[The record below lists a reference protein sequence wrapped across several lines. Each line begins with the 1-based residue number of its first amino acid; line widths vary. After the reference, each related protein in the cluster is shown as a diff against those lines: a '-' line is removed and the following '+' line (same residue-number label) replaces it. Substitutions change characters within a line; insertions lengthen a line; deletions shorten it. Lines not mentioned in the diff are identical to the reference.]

1 MLYTAALLSAAMLLA
16 GCYSTDTD
24 DDLLST
30 ATLISIYPSTVSVG
44 SAAATQNVVVTLAP
58 KSKRNLDW
66 SCSVQS
72 AWVTAVREKVP
83 GESTGTVYEDAVVLA
98 FLENTA
104 YKRQTTLTITASDGT
119 VLEVPVVQKG
129 IYADAYVKAAPESLT
144 FMAENPQ
151 PAAVAIDTNM
161 DTFAAVS
168 DSDWCTVVDNGDG
181 TITVTCTEYGD
192 NTADRTA
199 EITVTAGTPDTSE
212 ARTVI
217 PVTQLRK
224 DVYCYLYGSGVP
236 KYPTREKW
244 GQMTKLSDR
253 VYVDSV
259 YVKNGRFSVY
269 TTEGDTYHLDG
280 AGNLSAAETDLTVDV
295 AGLRIVT
302 LNLNEKTYSIE
313 RITTPNCLPDSE
325 VAKYA
330 TSTYTANGRTK
341 VWMRAG
347 LDWNGG
353 ENIGGIK
360 LGSRM
365 VSDANNVGGYTSNVS
380 SYETVRV
387 SDYDE
392 VESGGKAQGEVEMSA
407 KYGRIY
413 TLTEFLTGTPKAA
426 VELAR
431 LLTDWPAEYR
441 PGSTFVDAVGTQI
454 TARVFKSAEMKAVTD
469 DERFFAENPALSAQI
484 QGICPY
490 GWHIAN
496 FRDWYD
502 LAYAALEASRGDG
515 TYPVREEMLT
525 IAKLVA
531 TNANNVA
538 PWLRT
543 QEGWNSTPA
552 RAAGADAFDFNLYP
566 TGWRLNKNGY
576 GQYGDTAHSWV
587 PLIGSSAK
595 KTWRLNNVK
604 ATSNYWFNDN
614 LDAGN
619 PAVGIRCVKN
629 YKVKK

>member
-431 LLTDWPAEYR
+431 LLTDWPAQYR
-441 PGSTFVDAVGTQI
+441 PGSTFVDAVGNDI
-454 TARVFKSAEMKAVTD
+454 PVSSVKSLASAD
-469 DERFFAENPALSAQI
+469 FENTPSLSMQI

-490 GWHIAN
+490 GWHVAN
-496 FRDWYD
+496 VQDFYD
-502 LAYAALEASRGDG
+502 MLCAAAA
-515 TYPVREEMLT
+515 
-525 IAKLVA
+525 AKGVTPNPLSAMIGKWSVPD
-531 TNANNVA
+531 V
-538 PWLRT
+538 LRSA
-543 QEGWNSTPA
+543 EGWS
-552 RAAGADAFDFNLYP
+552 AAPTRHAAADAFGFDFFPQGRRLFKSGYQYYVSRGEMFICHP
-566 TGWRLNKNGY
+566 GGLSSGVYQCWRINALTNNAADLTVSTTY
-576 GQYGDTAHSWV
+576 NIGDC
-587 PLIGSSAK
+587 SA
-595 KTWRLNNVK
+595 
-604 ATSNYWFNDN
+604 SF
-614 LDAGN
+614 
-619 PAVGIRCVKN
+619 RCVKN
-629 YKVKK
+629 YENF

>member
-44 SAAATQNVVVTLAP
+44 SAAATQNEVVTLAP

-365 VSDANNVGGYTSNVS
+365 VSDANNVGGYTSNLS

-441 PGSTFVDAVGTQI
+441 PGSTFVDAVGNDI
-454 TARVFKSAEMKAVTD
+454 PVSSVKSLASAD
-469 DERFFAENPALSAQI
+469 FENTPSLSMQI

-490 GWHIAN
+490 GWHVAN
-496 FRDWYD
+496 VQDFYD
-502 LAYAALEASRGDG
+502 MLCAAAAAKGVTPNPLSAMIGKWSVPDVLRSAEGWSAAPTRHAAADAFGFDFFPQGRRLFKSGYQYYASRGEMFICHPGGLSSGVYQCWRINALTNNAADLTVST
-515 TYPVREEMLT
+515 TYN
-525 IAKLVA
+525 I
-531 TNANNVA
+531 
-538 PWLRT
+538 
-543 QEGWNSTPA
+543 
-552 RAAGADAFDFNLYP
+552 
-566 TGWRLNKNGY
+566 
-576 GQYGDTAHSWV
+576 GDC
-587 PLIGSSAK
+587 SA
-595 KTWRLNNVK
+595 
-604 ATSNYWFNDN
+604 SF
-614 LDAGN
+614 
-619 PAVGIRCVKN
+619 RCVKN
-629 YKVKK
+629 YENF

>member
-72 AWVTAVREKVP
+72 AWVIAVREKVP

-104 YKRQTTLTITASDGT
+104 YRRQTTLTITASDGT

-365 VSDANNVGGYTSNVS
+365 VSHANNVGGYTSNVS

-441 PGSTFVDAVGTQI
+441 PGSTFVDAVGNDI
-454 TARVFKSAEMKAVTD
+454 PVSSVKSLASAD
-469 DERFFAENPALSAQI
+469 FENTPSLSMQI

-490 GWHIAN
+490 GWHVAN
-496 FRDWYD
+496 VQDFYD
-502 LAYAALEASRGDG
+502 MLCAAAAAKGVTPNPLSAMIGKWSVPDVLRAAEGWSAAPTRHAAADAFGFDFFPQGRRLFKSGYQYYASRGEMFICHPGGLSSGVYQCWRINALTNNAADLTVST
-515 TYPVREEMLT
+515 TYN
-525 IAKLVA
+525 I
-531 TNANNVA
+531 
-538 PWLRT
+538 
-543 QEGWNSTPA
+543 
-552 RAAGADAFDFNLYP
+552 
-566 TGWRLNKNGY
+566 
-576 GQYGDTAHSWV
+576 GDC
-587 PLIGSSAK
+587 SA
-595 KTWRLNNVK
+595 
-604 ATSNYWFNDN
+604 SF
-614 LDAGN
+614 
-619 PAVGIRCVKN
+619 RCVKN
-629 YKVKK
+629 YENF

>member
-1 MLYTAALLSAAMLLA
+1 MLLA

-360 LGSRM
+360 FGSRM

-431 LLTDWPAEYR
+431 LLTDWPAQYR
-441 PGSTFVDAVGTQI
+441 PGSTFVDAVGNDI
-454 TARVFKSAEMKAVTD
+454 PVSSVKSLASAD
-469 DERFFAENPALSAQI
+469 FENTPSLSMQI

-490 GWHIAN
+490 GWHVAN
-496 FRDWYD
+496 VQDFYD
-502 LAYAALEASRGDG
+502 MLCAAAAAKGVTPNPLSAMIGKWSVPDVLRSAEGWSAAPTRHAAADAFGFDFFPQGRRLFKSGYQYYASRGEMFICHPGGLSSGVYQCWRINALTNNAADLTVST
-515 TYPVREEMLT
+515 TYN
-525 IAKLVA
+525 I
-531 TNANNVA
+531 
-538 PWLRT
+538 
-543 QEGWNSTPA
+543 
-552 RAAGADAFDFNLYP
+552 
-566 TGWRLNKNGY
+566 
-576 GQYGDTAHSWV
+576 GDC
-587 PLIGSSAK
+587 SA
-595 KTWRLNNVK
+595 
-604 ATSNYWFNDN
+604 SF
-614 LDAGN
+614 
-619 PAVGIRCVKN
+619 RCVKN
-629 YKVKK
+629 YENF

>member
-83 GESTGTVYEDAVVLA
+83 GESTGTVYEDAVVLV

-280 AGNLSAAETDLTVDV
+280 AGNLLAAETDLTVDV

-431 LLTDWPAEYR
+431 LLTDWPAQYR
-441 PGSTFVDAVGTQI
+441 PGSTFVDAVGNDI
-454 TARVFKSAEMKAVTD
+454 PVSSVKSLASAD
-469 DERFFAENPALSAQI
+469 FENTPSLSMQI

-490 GWHIAN
+490 GWHVAN
-496 FRDWYD
+496 VQDFYD
-502 LAYAALEASRGDG
+502 MLCAAAAAKGVTPNPLSAMIGKWCVPDVLRSAEGWSAAPTRHAAADAFGFDFFPQGRRLFKSGYQYYASRGEMFICHPGGLSSGVYQCWRINALTNNAADLTVST
-515 TYPVREEMLT
+515 TYN
-525 IAKLVA
+525 I
-531 TNANNVA
+531 
-538 PWLRT
+538 
-543 QEGWNSTPA
+543 
-552 RAAGADAFDFNLYP
+552 
-566 TGWRLNKNGY
+566 
-576 GQYGDTAHSWV
+576 GDC
-587 PLIGSSAK
+587 SA
-595 KTWRLNNVK
+595 
-604 ATSNYWFNDN
+604 SF
-614 LDAGN
+614 
-619 PAVGIRCVKN
+619 RCVKN
-629 YKVKK
+629 YENF

>member
-380 SYETVRV
+380 SYETVLV

-431 LLTDWPAEYR
+431 LLTDWPAQYR
-441 PGSTFVDAVGTQI
+441 PGSTFVDAVGNDI
-454 TARVFKSAEMKAVTD
+454 PVSSVKSLASAD
-469 DERFFAENPALSAQI
+469 FENTPSLSMQI

-490 GWHIAN
+490 GWHVAN
-496 FRDWYD
+496 VQDFYD
-502 LAYAALEASRGDG
+502 MLCAAAAAKGVTPNPLSAMIGKWSVPDVLRSAEGWSAAPTRHAAADAFGFDFFPQGRRLFKSGYQYYASRGEMFICHPGGLSSGVYQCWRINALTNNAADLTVST
-515 TYPVREEMLT
+515 TYN
-525 IAKLVA
+525 I
-531 TNANNVA
+531 
-538 PWLRT
+538 
-543 QEGWNSTPA
+543 
-552 RAAGADAFDFNLYP
+552 
-566 TGWRLNKNGY
+566 
-576 GQYGDTAHSWV
+576 GDC
-587 PLIGSSAK
+587 SA
-595 KTWRLNNVK
+595 
-604 ATSNYWFNDN
+604 SF
-614 LDAGN
+614 
-619 PAVGIRCVKN
+619 RCVKN
-629 YKVKK
+629 YENF

>member
-83 GESTGTVYEDAVVLA
+83 GESTGTVYEDAVVLV

-431 LLTDWPAEYR
+431 LLTDWPAQYR
-441 PGSTFVDAVGTQI
+441 PGSTFVDAVGNDI
-454 TARVFKSAEMKAVTD
+454 PVSSVKSLASAD
-469 DERFFAENPALSAQI
+469 FENTPSLSMQI

-490 GWHIAN
+490 GWHVAN
-496 FRDWYD
+496 VQDFYD
-502 LAYAALEASRGDG
+502 MLCAAAAAKGVTPNPLSAMIGKWSVPDVLRSAEGWSAAPTHHAAADAFGFDFFPQGRRLFKSGYQYYASRGEMFICHPGGLSSGVYQCWRINALTNNAADLTVST
-515 TYPVREEMLT
+515 TYN
-525 IAKLVA
+525 I
-531 TNANNVA
+531 
-538 PWLRT
+538 
-543 QEGWNSTPA
+543 
-552 RAAGADAFDFNLYP
+552 
-566 TGWRLNKNGY
+566 
-576 GQYGDTAHSWV
+576 GDC
-587 PLIGSSAK
+587 SA
-595 KTWRLNNVK
+595 
-604 ATSNYWFNDN
+604 SF
-614 LDAGN
+614 
-619 PAVGIRCVKN
+619 RCVKN
-629 YKVKK
+629 YENF

>member
-83 GESTGTVYEDAVVLA
+83 GESTGTVYEDAVVLV

-212 ARTVI
+212 ARTVM

-441 PGSTFVDAVGTQI
+441 PGSTFVDAVGNDI
-454 TARVFKSAEMKAVTD
+454 PVSSVKSLASAD
-469 DERFFAENPALSAQI
+469 FENTPSLSMQI

-490 GWHIAN
+490 GWHVAN
-496 FRDWYD
+496 VQDFYD
-502 LAYAALEASRGDG
+502 MLCAAAAAKGVTPNPLSAMIGKWSVPDVLRSAEGWSAAPTRHAAADAFGFDFFPQGRRLFKSGYQYYASRGEMFICHPGGLSSGVYQCWRINALTNNAADLTVST
-515 TYPVREEMLT
+515 TYN
-525 IAKLVA
+525 I
-531 TNANNVA
+531 
-538 PWLRT
+538 
-543 QEGWNSTPA
+543 
-552 RAAGADAFDFNLYP
+552 
-566 TGWRLNKNGY
+566 
-576 GQYGDTAHSWV
+576 GDC
-587 PLIGSSAK
+587 SA
-595 KTWRLNNVK
+595 
-604 ATSNYWFNDN
+604 SF
-614 LDAGN
+614 
-619 PAVGIRCVKN
+619 RCVKN
-629 YKVKK
+629 YENF

>member
-66 SCSVQS
+66 FCSVQS

-431 LLTDWPAEYR
+431 LLTDWPAQYR
-441 PGSTFVDAVGTQI
+441 PGSTFVDAVGNDI
-454 TARVFKSAEMKAVTD
+454 PVSSVKSLASAD
-469 DERFFAENPALSAQI
+469 FENTPSLSMQI

-490 GWHIAN
+490 GWHVAN
-496 FRDWYD
+496 VQDFYD
-502 LAYAALEASRGDG
+502 MLCAAAAAKGVTPNPLSAMIGKWSVPDVLRSAEGWSAAPTRHAAADAFGFDFFPQGRRLFKSGYQYYASRGEMFICHPGGLSSGVYQCWRINALTNNAADLTVST
-515 TYPVREEMLT
+515 TYN
-525 IAKLVA
+525 I
-531 TNANNVA
+531 
-538 PWLRT
+538 
-543 QEGWNSTPA
+543 
-552 RAAGADAFDFNLYP
+552 
-566 TGWRLNKNGY
+566 
-576 GQYGDTAHSWV
+576 GDC
-587 PLIGSSAK
+587 SA
-595 KTWRLNNVK
+595 
-604 ATSNYWFNDN
+604 SF
-614 LDAGN
+614 
-619 PAVGIRCVKN
+619 RCVKN
-629 YKVKK
+629 YENF

>member
-58 KSKRNLDW
+58 KSKRNLNW

-441 PGSTFVDAVGTQI
+441 PGSTFVDAVGNDI
-454 TARVFKSAEMKAVTD
+454 PVSSVKSLASAD
-469 DERFFAENPALSAQI
+469 FENTPSLSMQI

-490 GWHIAN
+490 GWHVAN
-496 FRDWYD
+496 VQDFYD
-502 LAYAALEASRGDG
+502 MLCAAAAAKGVTPNPLSAMIGKWSVPDVLRSAEGWSAAPTRHAAADAFGFDFFPQGRRLFKSGYQYYASRGEMFICHPGGLSSGVYQCWRINALTNNAADLTVST
-515 TYPVREEMLT
+515 TYN
-525 IAKLVA
+525 I
-531 TNANNVA
+531 
-538 PWLRT
+538 
-543 QEGWNSTPA
+543 
-552 RAAGADAFDFNLYP
+552 
-566 TGWRLNKNGY
+566 
-576 GQYGDTAHSWV
+576 GDC
-587 PLIGSSAK
+587 SA
-595 KTWRLNNVK
+595 
-604 ATSNYWFNDN
+604 SF
-614 LDAGN
+614 
-619 PAVGIRCVKN
+619 RCVKN
-629 YKVKK
+629 YENF

>member
-83 GESTGTVYEDAVVLA
+83 GESTGTVYEDAVVLV

-104 YKRQTTLTITASDGT
+104 YTRQTTLTITASDGT

-441 PGSTFVDAVGTQI
+441 PGSTFVDAVGNDI
-454 TARVFKSAEMKAVTD
+454 PVSSVKSLASAD
-469 DERFFAENPALSAQI
+469 FENTPSLSMQI

-490 GWHIAN
+490 GWHVAN
-496 FRDWYD
+496 VQDFYD
-502 LAYAALEASRGDG
+502 MLCAAAAAKGVTPNPLSAMIGKWSVPDVLRSAEGWSAAPTRHAAADAFGFDFFPQGRRLFKSGYQYYASRGEMFICHPGGLSSGVYQCWRINALTNNAADLTVST
-515 TYPVREEMLT
+515 TYN
-525 IAKLVA
+525 I
-531 TNANNVA
+531 
-538 PWLRT
+538 
-543 QEGWNSTPA
+543 
-552 RAAGADAFDFNLYP
+552 
-566 TGWRLNKNGY
+566 
-576 GQYGDTAHSWV
+576 GDC
-587 PLIGSSAK
+587 SA
-595 KTWRLNNVK
+595 
-604 ATSNYWFNDN
+604 SF
-614 LDAGN
+614 
-619 PAVGIRCVKN
+619 RCVKN
-629 YKVKK
+629 YENF

>member
-441 PGSTFVDAVGTQI
+441 PGSTFVDAVGNDI
-454 TARVFKSAEMKAVTD
+454 PVSSVKSLASAD
-469 DERFFAENPALSAQI
+469 FENTPSLSMQI

-490 GWHIAN
+490 GWHVAN
-496 FRDWYD
+496 VQDFYD
-502 LAYAALEASRGDG
+502 MLCAAAAAKGVTPNPLSTMIGKWSVPDVLRSAEGWSAAPTRHAAADAFGFDFFPQGRRLFKSGYQYYASRGEMFICHPGGLSSGVYQCWRINALTNNAADLTVST
-515 TYPVREEMLT
+515 TYN
-525 IAKLVA
+525 I
-531 TNANNVA
+531 
-538 PWLRT
+538 
-543 QEGWNSTPA
+543 
-552 RAAGADAFDFNLYP
+552 
-566 TGWRLNKNGY
+566 
-576 GQYGDTAHSWV
+576 GDC
-587 PLIGSSAK
+587 SA
-595 KTWRLNNVK
+595 
-604 ATSNYWFNDN
+604 SF
-614 LDAGN
+614 
-619 PAVGIRCVKN
+619 RCVKN
-629 YKVKK
+629 YENF

>member
-365 VSDANNVGGYTSNVS
+365 VSDANNVGGYTSNLS

-441 PGSTFVDAVGTQI
+441 PGSTFVDAVGNDIPVSSVKSLASADFENTQ
-454 TARVFKSAEMKAVTD
+454 S
-469 DERFFAENPALSAQI
+469 LSMQI

-490 GWHIAN
+490 GWHVAN
-496 FRDWYD
+496 VQDFYD
-502 LAYAALEASRGDG
+502 MLCAAAAAKGVTPNPLSAMIGKWSVPDVLRSAEGWSAAPTRHAAADAFGFDFFPQGRRLFKSGYQYYASRGEMFICHPGGLSSGVYQCWRINALTNNAADLTVST
-515 TYPVREEMLT
+515 TYN
-525 IAKLVA
+525 I
-531 TNANNVA
+531 
-538 PWLRT
+538 
-543 QEGWNSTPA
+543 
-552 RAAGADAFDFNLYP
+552 
-566 TGWRLNKNGY
+566 
-576 GQYGDTAHSWV
+576 GDC
-587 PLIGSSAK
+587 SA
-595 KTWRLNNVK
+595 
-604 ATSNYWFNDN
+604 SF
-614 LDAGN
+614 
-619 PAVGIRCVKN
+619 RCVKN
-629 YKVKK
+629 YENF

>member
-83 GESTGTVYEDAVVLA
+83 GESTGTVYEDAVVLV

-199 EITVTAGTPDTSE
+199 EITVTASTPDTSE

-431 LLTDWPAEYR
+431 LLTDWPAQYR
-441 PGSTFVDAVGTQI
+441 PGSTFVDAVGNDI
-454 TARVFKSAEMKAVTD
+454 PVSSVKSLASAD
-469 DERFFAENPALSAQI
+469 FENTPSLSMQI

-490 GWHIAN
+490 GWHVAN
-496 FRDWYD
+496 VQDFYD
-502 LAYAALEASRGDG
+502 MLCAAAAAKGVTPNPLSAMIGKWSVPDVLRSAEGWSAAPTRHAAADAFGFDFFPQGRRLFKSGYQYYASRGEMFICHPGGLSSGVYQCWRINALTNNAADLTVST
-515 TYPVREEMLT
+515 TYN
-525 IAKLVA
+525 I
-531 TNANNVA
+531 
-538 PWLRT
+538 
-543 QEGWNSTPA
+543 
-552 RAAGADAFDFNLYP
+552 
-566 TGWRLNKNGY
+566 
-576 GQYGDTAHSWV
+576 GDC
-587 PLIGSSAK
+587 SA
-595 KTWRLNNVK
+595 
-604 ATSNYWFNDN
+604 SF
-614 LDAGN
+614 
-619 PAVGIRCVKN
+619 RCVKN
-629 YKVKK
+629 YENF

>member
-1 MLYTAALLSAAMLLA
+1 MRYTAALLSAAMLLA

-431 LLTDWPAEYR
+431 LLTDWPAQYR
-441 PGSTFVDAVGTQI
+441 PGSTFVDAVGNDI
-454 TARVFKSAEMKAVTD
+454 PVSSVKSLASAD
-469 DERFFAENPALSAQI
+469 FENTPSLSMQI

-490 GWHIAN
+490 GWHVAN
-496 FRDWYD
+496 VQDFYD
-502 LAYAALEASRGDG
+502 MLCAAAAAKGVTPNPLSAMIGKWSVPDVLRSAEGWSAAPTRHAAADAFGFDFFPQGRRLFKSGYQYYASRGEMFICHPGGLSSGVYQCWRINALTNNAADLTVST
-515 TYPVREEMLT
+515 TYN
-525 IAKLVA
+525 I
-531 TNANNVA
+531 
-538 PWLRT
+538 
-543 QEGWNSTPA
+543 
-552 RAAGADAFDFNLYP
+552 
-566 TGWRLNKNGY
+566 
-576 GQYGDTAHSWV
+576 GDC
-587 PLIGSSAK
+587 SA
-595 KTWRLNNVK
+595 
-604 ATSNYWFNDN
+604 SF
-614 LDAGN
+614 
-619 PAVGIRCVKN
+619 RCVKN
-629 YKVKK
+629 YENF

>member
-280 AGNLSAAETDLTVDV
+280 AGNLSAAEIDLTVDV

-431 LLTDWPAEYR
+431 LLTDWPAQYR
-441 PGSTFVDAVGTQI
+441 PGSTFVDAVGNDI
-454 TARVFKSAEMKAVTD
+454 PVSSVKSLASAD
-469 DERFFAENPALSAQI
+469 FENTPSLSMQI

-490 GWHIAN
+490 GWHVAN
-496 FRDWYD
+496 VQDFYD
-502 LAYAALEASRGDG
+502 MLCAAAAAKGVTPNPLSAMIGKWSVPDVLRSAEGWSAAPTRHAAADAFGFDFFPQGRRLFKSGYQYYASRGEMFICHPGGLSSGVYQCWRINALTNNAADLTVST
-515 TYPVREEMLT
+515 TYN
-525 IAKLVA
+525 I
-531 TNANNVA
+531 
-538 PWLRT
+538 
-543 QEGWNSTPA
+543 
-552 RAAGADAFDFNLYP
+552 
-566 TGWRLNKNGY
+566 
-576 GQYGDTAHSWV
+576 GDC
-587 PLIGSSAK
+587 SA
-595 KTWRLNNVK
+595 
-604 ATSNYWFNDN
+604 SF
-614 LDAGN
+614 
-619 PAVGIRCVKN
+619 RCVKN
-629 YKVKK
+629 YENF

>member
-313 RITTPNCLPDSE
+313 RITTPNCLPDIE

-441 PGSTFVDAVGTQI
+441 PGSTFVDAVGNDI
-454 TARVFKSAEMKAVTD
+454 PVSSVKSLASAD
-469 DERFFAENPALSAQI
+469 FENTPSLSMQI

-490 GWHIAN
+490 GWHVAN
-496 FRDWYD
+496 VQDFYD
-502 LAYAALEASRGDG
+502 MLCAAAAAKGVTPNPLSAMIGKWSVPDVLRSAEGWSAAPTRHAAADAFGFDFFPQGRRLFKSGYQYYASRGEMFICHPGGLSSGVYQCWRINALTNNAADLTVST
-515 TYPVREEMLT
+515 TYN
-525 IAKLVA
+525 I
-531 TNANNVA
+531 
-538 PWLRT
+538 
-543 QEGWNSTPA
+543 
-552 RAAGADAFDFNLYP
+552 
-566 TGWRLNKNGY
+566 
-576 GQYGDTAHSWV
+576 GDC
-587 PLIGSSAK
+587 SA
-595 KTWRLNNVK
+595 
-604 ATSNYWFNDN
+604 SF
-614 LDAGN
+614 
-619 PAVGIRCVKN
+619 RCVKN
-629 YKVKK
+629 YENF

>member
-83 GESTGTVYEDAVVLA
+83 GESTGTVYEDAVVLV

-431 LLTDWPAEYR
+431 LLTDWPAQYR
-441 PGSTFVDAVGTQI
+441 PGSTFVDAVGNDI
-454 TARVFKSAEMKAVTD
+454 PVSSVKSLASAD
-469 DERFFAENPALSAQI
+469 FENTPSLSMQI

-490 GWHIAN
+490 GWHVAN
-496 FRDWYD
+496 VQDFYD
-502 LAYAALEASRGDG
+502 MLCATAAAKGVTPNPLSAMIGKWSVPDVLRSAEGWSAAPTRHAAADAFGFDFFPQGRRLFKSGYQYYASRGEMFICHPGGLSSGVYQCWRINALTNNAADLTVST
-515 TYPVREEMLT
+515 TYN
-525 IAKLVA
+525 I
-531 TNANNVA
+531 
-538 PWLRT
+538 
-543 QEGWNSTPA
+543 
-552 RAAGADAFDFNLYP
+552 
-566 TGWRLNKNGY
+566 
-576 GQYGDTAHSWV
+576 GDC
-587 PLIGSSAK
+587 SA
-595 KTWRLNNVK
+595 
-604 ATSNYWFNDN
+604 SF
-614 LDAGN
+614 
-619 PAVGIRCVKN
+619 RCVKN
-629 YKVKK
+629 YENF

>member
-83 GESTGTVYEDAVVLA
+83 GESTGTVYEDAVVLV

-144 FMAENPQ
+144 FIAENPQ

-431 LLTDWPAEYR
+431 LLTDWPAQYR
-441 PGSTFVDAVGTQI
+441 PGSTFVDAVGNDI
-454 TARVFKSAEMKAVTD
+454 PVSSVKSLASAD
-469 DERFFAENPALSAQI
+469 FENTPSLSMQI

-490 GWHIAN
+490 GWHVAN
-496 FRDWYD
+496 VQDFYD
-502 LAYAALEASRGDG
+502 MLCAAAAAKGVTPNPLSAMIGKWSVPDVLRSAEGWSAAPTRHAAADAFGFDFFPQGRRLFKSGYQYYASRGEMFICHPGGLSSGVYQCWRINALTNNAADLTVST
-515 TYPVREEMLT
+515 TYN
-525 IAKLVA
+525 I
-531 TNANNVA
+531 
-538 PWLRT
+538 
-543 QEGWNSTPA
+543 
-552 RAAGADAFDFNLYP
+552 
-566 TGWRLNKNGY
+566 
-576 GQYGDTAHSWV
+576 GDC
-587 PLIGSSAK
+587 SA
-595 KTWRLNNVK
+595 
-604 ATSNYWFNDN
+604 SF
-614 LDAGN
+614 
-619 PAVGIRCVKN
+619 RCVKN
-629 YKVKK
+629 YENF

>member
-392 VESGGKAQGEVEMSA
+392 VESGGKAQGEVEMSV

-431 LLTDWPAEYR
+431 LLTDWPAQYR
-441 PGSTFVDAVGTQI
+441 PGSTFVDAVGNDI
-454 TARVFKSAEMKAVTD
+454 PVSSVKSLASAD
-469 DERFFAENPALSAQI
+469 FENTPSLSMQI

-490 GWHIAN
+490 GWHVAN
-496 FRDWYD
+496 VQDFYD
-502 LAYAALEASRGDG
+502 MLCAAAAAKGVTPNPLSAMIGKWSVPDVLRSAEGWSAAPTRHAAADAFGFDFFPQGRRLFKSGYQYYASRGEMFICHPGGLSSGVYQCWRINALTNNAADLTVST
-515 TYPVREEMLT
+515 TYN
-525 IAKLVA
+525 I
-531 TNANNVA
+531 
-538 PWLRT
+538 
-543 QEGWNSTPA
+543 
-552 RAAGADAFDFNLYP
+552 
-566 TGWRLNKNGY
+566 
-576 GQYGDTAHSWV
+576 GDC
-587 PLIGSSAK
+587 SA
-595 KTWRLNNVK
+595 
-604 ATSNYWFNDN
+604 SF
-614 LDAGN
+614 
-619 PAVGIRCVKN
+619 RCVKN
-629 YKVKK
+629 YENF

>member
-83 GESTGTVYEDAVVLA
+83 GESTGTVYEDAVVLV

-431 LLTDWPAEYR
+431 LLTDWPAQYR
-441 PGSTFVDAVGTQI
+441 PGSTFVDAVGNDI
-454 TARVFKSAEMKAVTD
+454 PVSSVKSLASAD
-469 DERFFAENPALSAQI
+469 FENTPSLSMQI

-490 GWHIAN
+490 GWHVAN
-496 FRDWYD
+496 VQDFYD
-502 LAYAALEASRGDG
+502 MLCAAAAAKGVTPNPLSVMIGKWSVPDVLRSAEGWSAAPTRHAAADAFGFDFFPQGRRLFKSGYQYYASRGEMFICHPGGLSSGVYQCWRINALTNNAADLTVST
-515 TYPVREEMLT
+515 TYN
-525 IAKLVA
+525 I
-531 TNANNVA
+531 
-538 PWLRT
+538 
-543 QEGWNSTPA
+543 
-552 RAAGADAFDFNLYP
+552 
-566 TGWRLNKNGY
+566 
-576 GQYGDTAHSWV
+576 GDC
-587 PLIGSSAK
+587 SA
-595 KTWRLNNVK
+595 
-604 ATSNYWFNDN
+604 SF
-614 LDAGN
+614 
-619 PAVGIRCVKN
+619 RCVKN
-629 YKVKK
+629 YENF

>member
-83 GESTGTVYEDAVVLA
+83 GESTGTVYEDAVVLV

-431 LLTDWPAEYR
+431 LLTDWPAQYR
-441 PGSTFVDAVGTQI
+441 PGSTFVDAVGNDI
-454 TARVFKSAEMKAVTD
+454 PVSSVKSLASAD
-469 DERFFAENPALSAQI
+469 FENTPSLSMQI

-490 GWHIAN
+490 GWHVAN
-496 FRDWYD
+496 VQDFYD
-502 LAYAALEASRGDG
+502 MLCAAAAAKGVTPNPLSAMIGKWSVPDVLRSAEGWSAAPTRHAAADAFGFDFFPQGRRLFKSGYQYYASRG
-515 TYPVREEMLT
+515 EML
-525 IAKLVA
+525 ICHPGGLSSGVYQCWRINAL
-531 TNANNVA
+531 TNNAADLTV
-538 PWLRT
+538 
-543 QEGWNSTPA
+543 STTY
-552 RAAGADAFDFNLYP
+552 NI
-566 TGWRLNKNGY
+566 
-576 GQYGDTAHSWV
+576 GDC
-587 PLIGSSAK
+587 SA
-595 KTWRLNNVK
+595 
-604 ATSNYWFNDN
+604 SF
-614 LDAGN
+614 
-619 PAVGIRCVKN
+619 RCVKN
-629 YKVKK
+629 YENF

>member
-83 GESTGTVYEDAVVLA
+83 GESTGTVYEDAVVLV

-353 ENIGGIK
+353 ENIGGIQ

-431 LLTDWPAEYR
+431 LLTDWPAQYR
-441 PGSTFVDAVGTQI
+441 PGSTFVDAVGNDI
-454 TARVFKSAEMKAVTD
+454 PVSSVKSLASAD
-469 DERFFAENPALSAQI
+469 FENTPSLSMQI

-490 GWHIAN
+490 GWHVAN
-496 FRDWYD
+496 VQDFYD
-502 LAYAALEASRGDG
+502 MLCAAAAAKGVTPNPLSAMIGKWCVPDVLRSAEGWSAAPTRHAAADAFGFDFFPQGRRLFKSGYQYYASRGEMFICHPGGLSSGVYQCWRINALTNNAADLTVST
-515 TYPVREEMLT
+515 TYN
-525 IAKLVA
+525 I
-531 TNANNVA
+531 
-538 PWLRT
+538 
-543 QEGWNSTPA
+543 
-552 RAAGADAFDFNLYP
+552 
-566 TGWRLNKNGY
+566 
-576 GQYGDTAHSWV
+576 GDC
-587 PLIGSSAK
+587 SA
-595 KTWRLNNVK
+595 
-604 ATSNYWFNDN
+604 SF
-614 LDAGN
+614 
-619 PAVGIRCVKN
+619 RCVKN
-629 YKVKK
+629 YENF

>member
-1 MLYTAALLSAAMLLA
+1 MLYTAVLLSAAMLLA

-83 GESTGTVYEDAVVLA
+83 GESTGTVYEDAVVLV

-431 LLTDWPAEYR
+431 LLTDWPAQYR
-441 PGSTFVDAVGTQI
+441 PGSTFVDAVGNDI
-454 TARVFKSAEMKAVTD
+454 PVSSVKSLASAD
-469 DERFFAENPALSAQI
+469 FENTPSLSMQI

-490 GWHIAN
+490 GWHVAN
-496 FRDWYD
+496 VQDFYD
-502 LAYAALEASRGDG
+502 MLCAAAAAKGVTPNPLSAMIGKWSVPDVLRSAEGWSAAPTRHAAADAFGFDFFPQGRRLFKSGYQYYASRGEMFICHPGGLSSGVYQCWRINALTNNAADLTVST
-515 TYPVREEMLT
+515 TYN
-525 IAKLVA
+525 I
-531 TNANNVA
+531 
-538 PWLRT
+538 
-543 QEGWNSTPA
+543 
-552 RAAGADAFDFNLYP
+552 
-566 TGWRLNKNGY
+566 
-576 GQYGDTAHSWV
+576 GDC
-587 PLIGSSAK
+587 SA
-595 KTWRLNNVK
+595 
-604 ATSNYWFNDN
+604 SF
-614 LDAGN
+614 
-619 PAVGIRCVKN
+619 RCVKN
-629 YKVKK
+629 YENF

>member
-280 AGNLSAAETDLTVDV
+280 AGNLSETETDLTVDV

-431 LLTDWPAEYR
+431 LLTDWPAQYR
-441 PGSTFVDAVGTQI
+441 PGSTFVDAVGNDI
-454 TARVFKSAEMKAVTD
+454 PVSSVKSLASAD
-469 DERFFAENPALSAQI
+469 FENTPSLSMQI

-490 GWHIAN
+490 GWHVAN
-496 FRDWYD
+496 VQDFYD
-502 LAYAALEASRGDG
+502 MLCAAAAAKGVTPNPLSAMIGKWSVPDVLRSAEGWSAAPTRHAAADAFGFDFFPQGRRLFKSGYQYYASRGEMFICHPGGLSSGVYQCWRINALTNNAADLTVST
-515 TYPVREEMLT
+515 TYN
-525 IAKLVA
+525 I
-531 TNANNVA
+531 
-538 PWLRT
+538 
-543 QEGWNSTPA
+543 
-552 RAAGADAFDFNLYP
+552 
-566 TGWRLNKNGY
+566 
-576 GQYGDTAHSWV
+576 GDC
-587 PLIGSSAK
+587 SA
-595 KTWRLNNVK
+595 
-604 ATSNYWFNDN
+604 SF
-614 LDAGN
+614 
-619 PAVGIRCVKN
+619 RCVKN
-629 YKVKK
+629 YENF

>member
-83 GESTGTVYEDAVVLA
+83 GESTGTVYEDAVVLV

-431 LLTDWPAEYR
+431 LLTDWPAQYR
-441 PGSTFVDAVGTQI
+441 SGSTFVDAVGNDI
-454 TARVFKSAEMKAVTD
+454 PVSSVKSLASAD
-469 DERFFAENPALSAQI
+469 FENTPSLSMQI

-490 GWHIAN
+490 GWHVAN
-496 FRDWYD
+496 VQDFYD
-502 LAYAALEASRGDG
+502 MLCAAAAAKGVTPNPLSAMIGKWSVPDVLRSAEGWSAAPTRHAAADAFGFDFFPQGRRLFKSGYQYYASRGEMFICHPGGLSSGVYQCWRINALTNNAADLTVST
-515 TYPVREEMLT
+515 TYN
-525 IAKLVA
+525 I
-531 TNANNVA
+531 
-538 PWLRT
+538 
-543 QEGWNSTPA
+543 
-552 RAAGADAFDFNLYP
+552 
-566 TGWRLNKNGY
+566 
-576 GQYGDTAHSWV
+576 GDC
-587 PLIGSSAK
+587 SA
-595 KTWRLNNVK
+595 
-604 ATSNYWFNDN
+604 SF
-614 LDAGN
+614 
-619 PAVGIRCVKN
+619 RCVKN
-629 YKVKK
+629 YENF

>member
-365 VSDANNVGGYTSNVS
+365 VSDANNVGGYTSNLS

-407 KYGRIY
+407 TYGRIY

-441 PGSTFVDAVGTQI
+441 PGSTFVDAVGNDI
-454 TARVFKSAEMKAVTD
+454 PVSSVKSLASAD
-469 DERFFAENPALSAQI
+469 FENTPSLSMQI

-490 GWHIAN
+490 GWHVAN
-496 FRDWYD
+496 VQDFYD
-502 LAYAALEASRGDG
+502 MLCAAAAAKGVTPNPLSAMIGKWSVPDVLRSAEGWSAAPTRHAAADAFGFDFFPQGRRLFKSGYQYYASRGEMFICHPGGLSSGVYQCWRINALTNNAADLTVST
-515 TYPVREEMLT
+515 TYN
-525 IAKLVA
+525 I
-531 TNANNVA
+531 
-538 PWLRT
+538 
-543 QEGWNSTPA
+543 
-552 RAAGADAFDFNLYP
+552 
-566 TGWRLNKNGY
+566 
-576 GQYGDTAHSWV
+576 GDC
-587 PLIGSSAK
+587 SA
-595 KTWRLNNVK
+595 
-604 ATSNYWFNDN
+604 SF
-614 LDAGN
+614 
-619 PAVGIRCVKN
+619 RCVKN
-629 YKVKK
+629 YENF

>member
-199 EITVTAGTPDTSE
+199 EITVTAGMPDTSE

-441 PGSTFVDAVGTQI
+441 PGSTFVDAVGNDI
-454 TARVFKSAEMKAVTD
+454 PVSSVKSLASAD
-469 DERFFAENPALSAQI
+469 FENTPSLSMQI

-490 GWHIAN
+490 GWHVAN
-496 FRDWYD
+496 VQDFYD
-502 LAYAALEASRGDG
+502 MLCAAAAAKGVTPNPLSAMIGKWSVPDVLRSAEGWSAAPTRHAAADAFGFDFFPQGRRLFKSGYQYYASRGEMFICHPGGLSSGVYQCWRINALTNNAADLTVST
-515 TYPVREEMLT
+515 TYN
-525 IAKLVA
+525 I
-531 TNANNVA
+531 
-538 PWLRT
+538 
-543 QEGWNSTPA
+543 
-552 RAAGADAFDFNLYP
+552 
-566 TGWRLNKNGY
+566 
-576 GQYGDTAHSWV
+576 GDC
-587 PLIGSSAK
+587 SA
-595 KTWRLNNVK
+595 
-604 ATSNYWFNDN
+604 SF
-614 LDAGN
+614 
-619 PAVGIRCVKN
+619 RCVKN
-629 YKVKK
+629 YENF

>member
-83 GESTGTVYEDAVVLA
+83 GESTGTVYEDAVVLV

-168 DSDWCTVVDNGDG
+168 VSDWCTVVDNGDG

-431 LLTDWPAEYR
+431 LLTDWPAQYR
-441 PGSTFVDAVGTQI
+441 PGSTFVDAVGNDI
-454 TARVFKSAEMKAVTD
+454 PVSSVKSLASAD
-469 DERFFAENPALSAQI
+469 FENTPSLSMQI

-490 GWHIAN
+490 GWHVAN
-496 FRDWYD
+496 VQDFYD
-502 LAYAALEASRGDG
+502 MLCAAAAAKGVTPNPLSAMIGKWSVPDVLRSAEGWSAAPTRHAAADAFGFDFFPQGRRLFKSGYQYYASRGEMFICHPGGLSSGVYQCWRINALTNNAADLTVST
-515 TYPVREEMLT
+515 TYN
-525 IAKLVA
+525 I
-531 TNANNVA
+531 
-538 PWLRT
+538 
-543 QEGWNSTPA
+543 
-552 RAAGADAFDFNLYP
+552 
-566 TGWRLNKNGY
+566 
-576 GQYGDTAHSWV
+576 GDC
-587 PLIGSSAK
+587 SA
-595 KTWRLNNVK
+595 
-604 ATSNYWFNDN
+604 SF
-614 LDAGN
+614 
-619 PAVGIRCVKN
+619 RCVKN
-629 YKVKK
+629 YENF

>member
-431 LLTDWPAEYR
+431 LLTDWPAQYR
-441 PGSTFVDAVGTQI
+441 PGSTFVDAVGNDI
-454 TARVFKSAEMKAVTD
+454 PVSSVKSLASAD
-469 DERFFAENPALSAQI
+469 FENTPSLSMQI

-490 GWHIAN
+490 GWHVAN
-496 FRDWYD
+496 VQDFYD
-502 LAYAALEASRGDG
+502 MLCAAAAAKGVTPNPLSAMIGKWCVPDVLRSAEGWSAAPTRHAAADAFGFDFFPQGRRLFKSGYQYYASRGEMFICHPGGLSSGVYQCWRINALTNNAADLTVST
-515 TYPVREEMLT
+515 TYN
-525 IAKLVA
+525 I
-531 TNANNVA
+531 
-538 PWLRT
+538 
-543 QEGWNSTPA
+543 
-552 RAAGADAFDFNLYP
+552 
-566 TGWRLNKNGY
+566 
-576 GQYGDTAHSWV
+576 GDC
-587 PLIGSSAK
+587 SA
-595 KTWRLNNVK
+595 
-604 ATSNYWFNDN
+604 SF
-614 LDAGN
+614 
-619 PAVGIRCVKN
+619 RCVKN
-629 YKVKK
+629 YENF

>member
-58 KSKRNLDW
+58 KSKRTLDW

-83 GESTGTVYEDAVVLA
+83 GESTGTVYEDAVVLV

-431 LLTDWPAEYR
+431 LLTDWPAQYR
-441 PGSTFVDAVGTQI
+441 PGSTFVDAVGNDI
-454 TARVFKSAEMKAVTD
+454 PVSSVKSLASAD
-469 DERFFAENPALSAQI
+469 FENTPSLSMQI

-490 GWHIAN
+490 GWHVAN
-496 FRDWYD
+496 VQDFYD
-502 LAYAALEASRGDG
+502 MLCAAAAAKGVTPNPLSAMIGKWSVPDVLRSAEGWSAAPTRHAAADAFGFDFFPQGRRLFKSGYQYYASRGEMFICHPGGLSSGVYQCWRINALTNNAADLTVST
-515 TYPVREEMLT
+515 TYN
-525 IAKLVA
+525 I
-531 TNANNVA
+531 
-538 PWLRT
+538 
-543 QEGWNSTPA
+543 
-552 RAAGADAFDFNLYP
+552 
-566 TGWRLNKNGY
+566 
-576 GQYGDTAHSWV
+576 GDC
-587 PLIGSSAK
+587 SA
-595 KTWRLNNVK
+595 
-604 ATSNYWFNDN
+604 SF
-614 LDAGN
+614 
-619 PAVGIRCVKN
+619 RCVKN
-629 YKVKK
+629 YENF

>member
-431 LLTDWPAEYR
+431 LLTDWPAQYR
-441 PGSTFVDAVGTQI
+441 PGSTFVDAVGNDI
-454 TARVFKSAEMKAVTD
+454 PVSSVKSLASAD
-469 DERFFAENPALSAQI
+469 FENTPSLSMQI

-490 GWHIAN
+490 GWHVAN
-496 FRDWYD
+496 VQDFYD
-502 LAYAALEASRGDG
+502 MLCAAAAAKGVTPNPLSAMIGKWSVPDVLRSAEGWSAAPTRHAAADAFGFDFFPQGRRLFKSGYQYYASRG
-515 TYPVREEMLT
+515 EMFICHPGGLSSGVYQCWR
-525 IAKLVA
+525 I
-531 TNANNVA
+531 NA
-538 PWLRT
+538 L
-543 QEGWNSTPA
+543 
-552 RAAGADAFDFNLYP
+552 
-566 TGWRLNKNGY
+566 
-576 GQYGDTAHSWV
+576 
-587 PLIGSSAK
+587 
-595 KTWRLNNVK
+595 
-604 ATSNYWFNDN
+604 TSNAADLTVSTTYNIGDCSASF
-614 LDAGN
+614 
-619 PAVGIRCVKN
+619 RCVKN
-629 YKVKK
+629 YENF

>member
-431 LLTDWPAEYR
+431 LLTDWPAQYR
-441 PGSTFVDAVGTQI
+441 PGSTFVDTVGNDI
-454 TARVFKSAEMKAVTD
+454 PVSSVKSLASAD
-469 DERFFAENPALSAQI
+469 FENTPSLSMQI

-490 GWHIAN
+490 GWHVAN
-496 FRDWYD
+496 VQDFYD
-502 LAYAALEASRGDG
+502 MLCAAAAAKGVTPNPLSAMIGKWSVPDVLRSAEGWSAAPTRHAAADAFGFDFFPQGRRLFKSGYQYYASRGEMFICHPGGLSSGVYQCWRINALTNNAADLTVST
-515 TYPVREEMLT
+515 TYN
-525 IAKLVA
+525 I
-531 TNANNVA
+531 
-538 PWLRT
+538 
-543 QEGWNSTPA
+543 
-552 RAAGADAFDFNLYP
+552 
-566 TGWRLNKNGY
+566 
-576 GQYGDTAHSWV
+576 GDC
-587 PLIGSSAK
+587 SA
-595 KTWRLNNVK
+595 
-604 ATSNYWFNDN
+604 SF
-614 LDAGN
+614 
-619 PAVGIRCVKN
+619 RCVKN
-629 YKVKK
+629 YENF

>member
-83 GESTGTVYEDAVVLA
+83 GESTGTVYEDAVVLV

-380 SYETVRV
+380 SYETIRV

-392 VESGGKAQGEVEMSA
+392 AESGGKAQGEVEMSA

-441 PGSTFVDAVGTQI
+441 PGSTFVDAVGNDI
-454 TARVFKSAEMKAVTD
+454 PVSSVKSLASAD
-469 DERFFAENPALSAQI
+469 FENTPSLSMQI

-490 GWHIAN
+490 GWHVAN
-496 FRDWYD
+496 VQDFYD
-502 LAYAALEASRGDG
+502 MLCAAAAAKGVTPNPLSAMIGKWSVPDVLRSAEGWSAAPTRHAAADAFGFDFFPQGRRLFKSGYQYYASRGEMFICHPGGLSSGVYQCWRINALTNNAADLTVST
-515 TYPVREEMLT
+515 TYN
-525 IAKLVA
+525 I
-531 TNANNVA
+531 
-538 PWLRT
+538 
-543 QEGWNSTPA
+543 
-552 RAAGADAFDFNLYP
+552 
-566 TGWRLNKNGY
+566 
-576 GQYGDTAHSWV
+576 GDC
-587 PLIGSSAK
+587 SA
-595 KTWRLNNVK
+595 
-604 ATSNYWFNDN
+604 SF
-614 LDAGN
+614 
-619 PAVGIRCVKN
+619 RCVKN
-629 YKVKK
+629 YENF

>member
-129 IYADAYVKAAPESLT
+129 SYADAYVKAAPESLT

-431 LLTDWPAEYR
+431 LLTDWPAQYR
-441 PGSTFVDAVGTQI
+441 PGSTFVDAVGNDI
-454 TARVFKSAEMKAVTD
+454 PVSSVKSLASAD
-469 DERFFAENPALSAQI
+469 FENTPSLSMQI

-490 GWHIAN
+490 GWHVAN
-496 FRDWYD
+496 VQDFYD
-502 LAYAALEASRGDG
+502 MLCAAAAAKGVTPNPLSAMIGKWSVPDVLRSAEGWSAAPTRHAAADAFGFDFFPQGRRLFKSGYQYYASRGEMFICHPGGLSSGVYQCWRINALTNNAADLTVST
-515 TYPVREEMLT
+515 TYN
-525 IAKLVA
+525 I
-531 TNANNVA
+531 
-538 PWLRT
+538 
-543 QEGWNSTPA
+543 
-552 RAAGADAFDFNLYP
+552 
-566 TGWRLNKNGY
+566 
-576 GQYGDTAHSWV
+576 GDC
-587 PLIGSSAK
+587 SA
-595 KTWRLNNVK
+595 
-604 ATSNYWFNDN
+604 SF
-614 LDAGN
+614 
-619 PAVGIRCVKN
+619 RCVKN
-629 YKVKK
+629 YENF

>member
-129 IYADAYVKAAPESLT
+129 IYADAYVKAAAESLT

-431 LLTDWPAEYR
+431 LLTDWPAQYR
-441 PGSTFVDAVGTQI
+441 PGSTFVDAVGNDI
-454 TARVFKSAEMKAVTD
+454 PVSSVKSLASAD
-469 DERFFAENPALSAQI
+469 FENTPSLSMQI

-490 GWHIAN
+490 GWHVAN
-496 FRDWYD
+496 VQDFYD
-502 LAYAALEASRGDG
+502 MLCAAAAAKGVTPNPLSAMIGKWSVPDVLRSAEGWSAAPTRHAAADAFGFDFFPQGRRLFKSGYQYYASRGEMFICHPGGLSSGVYQCWRINALTNNAADLTVST
-515 TYPVREEMLT
+515 TYN
-525 IAKLVA
+525 I
-531 TNANNVA
+531 
-538 PWLRT
+538 
-543 QEGWNSTPA
+543 
-552 RAAGADAFDFNLYP
+552 
-566 TGWRLNKNGY
+566 
-576 GQYGDTAHSWV
+576 GDC
-587 PLIGSSAK
+587 SA
-595 KTWRLNNVK
+595 
-604 ATSNYWFNDN
+604 SF
-614 LDAGN
+614 
-619 PAVGIRCVKN
+619 RCVKN
-629 YKVKK
+629 YENF

>member
-441 PGSTFVDAVGTQI
+441 PGSTFVDAVGNDI
-454 TARVFKSAEMKAVTD
+454 PVSSMKSLASAD
-469 DERFFAENPALSAQI
+469 FENTPSLSMQI

-490 GWHIAN
+490 GWHVAN
-496 FRDWYD
+496 VQDFYD
-502 LAYAALEASRGDG
+502 MLCAAAAAKGVTPNPLSAMIGKWSVPDVLRSAEGWSAAPTRHAAADAFGFDFFPQGRRLFKSGYQYYASRGEMFICHPGGLSSGVYQCWRINALTNNAADLTVST
-515 TYPVREEMLT
+515 TYN
-525 IAKLVA
+525 I
-531 TNANNVA
+531 
-538 PWLRT
+538 
-543 QEGWNSTPA
+543 
-552 RAAGADAFDFNLYP
+552 
-566 TGWRLNKNGY
+566 
-576 GQYGDTAHSWV
+576 GDC
-587 PLIGSSAK
+587 SA
-595 KTWRLNNVK
+595 
-604 ATSNYWFNDN
+604 SF
-614 LDAGN
+614 
-619 PAVGIRCVKN
+619 RCVKN
-629 YKVKK
+629 YENF

>member
-83 GESTGTVYEDAVVLA
+83 GESTGTVYEDAVVLV

-380 SYETVRV
+380 SYETIRV

-392 VESGGKAQGEVEMSA
+392 AESGGKAQGEVEMSA

-431 LLTDWPAEYR
+431 LLTDWPAQYR
-441 PGSTFVDAVGTQI
+441 PGSTFVDAVGNDI
-454 TARVFKSAEMKAVTD
+454 PVSSVKSLASAD
-469 DERFFAENPALSAQI
+469 FENTPSLSMQI

-490 GWHIAN
+490 GWHVAN
-496 FRDWYD
+496 VQDFYD
-502 LAYAALEASRGDG
+502 MLCAAAAAKGVTPNPLSAMIGKWCVPDVLRSAEGWSAAPTRHAAADAFGFDFFPQGRRLFKSGYQYYASRGEMFICHPGGLSSGVYQCWRINALTNNAADLTVST
-515 TYPVREEMLT
+515 TYN
-525 IAKLVA
+525 I
-531 TNANNVA
+531 
-538 PWLRT
+538 
-543 QEGWNSTPA
+543 
-552 RAAGADAFDFNLYP
+552 
-566 TGWRLNKNGY
+566 
-576 GQYGDTAHSWV
+576 GDC
-587 PLIGSSAK
+587 SA
-595 KTWRLNNVK
+595 
-604 ATSNYWFNDN
+604 SF
-614 LDAGN
+614 
-619 PAVGIRCVKN
+619 RCVKN
-629 YKVKK
+629 YENF